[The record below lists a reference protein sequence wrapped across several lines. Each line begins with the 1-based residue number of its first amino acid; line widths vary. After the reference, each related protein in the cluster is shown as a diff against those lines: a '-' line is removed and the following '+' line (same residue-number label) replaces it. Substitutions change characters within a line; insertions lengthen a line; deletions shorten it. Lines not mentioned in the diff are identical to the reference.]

1 MKDGLGE
8 ELIEA
13 MPTAFRVATRTLD
26 AWGFSPDEMPPVFGL
41 SPSQFEGFRATGL
54 GEESVS
60 EELTIRVSLILGI
73 ERALEMLLAE
83 EADIRDWINRPSNA
97 PVFQGYPPKS
107 IFLTGRLDDLREI
120 RTYLD
125 GWLQGDFA

>member
-1 MKDGLGE
+1 MTDGLGK

-13 MPTAFRVATRTLD
+13 MPTSFGVATRTLD

-73 ERALEMLLAE
+73 ERALEILLAE
-83 EADIRDWINRPSNA
+83 EADIRDWIHRPSNA
-97 PVFQGYPPKS
+97 PVFKGCTPKS
-107 IFLTGRLDDLREI
+107 VMLNGRMDDLHEI